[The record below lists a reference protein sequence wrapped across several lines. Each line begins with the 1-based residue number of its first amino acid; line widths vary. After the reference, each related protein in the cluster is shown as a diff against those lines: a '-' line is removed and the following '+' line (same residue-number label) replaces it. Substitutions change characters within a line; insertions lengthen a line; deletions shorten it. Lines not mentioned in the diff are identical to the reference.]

1 MVRSYIGNTR
11 RYLSNLIDNGG
22 AIFLYHRV
30 IDLKNDPQMLAVS
43 PDNFYDHVKY
53 LKENFE
59 LLNIEDF
66 YSLLQSRATLPK
78 RSVILT
84 FDDGYADNFYQ
95 ALPIL
100 ESLNV
105 QALFYISTSKL
116 NSPFEMWWDDLERI
130 FLTALPL
137 PQQLKLKIESKEY
150 SFLTNTEED
159 RIKVYH
165 QLHVL
170 LKYCKVDERDQLV
183 SSLSDWASADYH
195 GRQSNLMMTSEEV
208 KNMNS
213 SASAVIGAHTHNHP
227 ALSILNY
234 EEQLNE
240 MQQSKAILES
250 IIGKKVVHFSYPF
263 GSRSDYNEDSMRAA
277 KAAGFKM
284 VCANYYDQVH
294 SWTNR
299 FALPR
304 ILIRNWT
311 ENEFKQNAKRFF
323 KY

>member
-1 MVRSYIGNTR
+1 MIRSYIGNTR

-22 AIFLYHRV
+22 AIVLYHRV

-43 PDNFYDHVKY
+43 PDNFYNQVKY

-59 LLNIEDF
+59 LLSIEDF
-66 YSLLQSRATLPK
+66 YGFLQRKTSLPK

-84 FDDGYADNFYQ
+84 FDDGYADNFHQ

-100 ESLNV
+100 ESLNA
-105 QALFYISTSKL
+105 QALFYISTSRL
-116 NSPFEMWWDDLERI
+116 DSQLEMWWDDLERI

-137 PQQLKLKIESKEY
+137 PQQLTLKIKSKGY
-150 SFLTNTEED
+150 NFLTNTEEN
-159 RIKVYH
+159 RIKAYH
-165 QLHVL
+165 ELHVL
-170 LKYCKVDERDQLV
+170 LKYCKVDERDQLIG
-183 SSLSDWASADYH
+183 SLSDWASAGYR
-195 GRQSNLMMTSEEV
+195 GRQSNFMMTSEEV
-208 KNMNS
+208 KKMS
-213 SASAVIGAHTHNHP
+213 LSASAVIGAHTHNHP
-227 ALSILNY
+227 ALSVLSF

-240 MQQSKAILES
+240 MQQSKTILEN

-284 VCANYYDQVH
+284 ICANYYGQVH
-294 SWTNR
+294 SWTDR

-311 ENEFKQNAKRFF
+311 ENEFKQKAKRFF